1 MNKFLVFPCIKK
13 NEIDGYSG
21 PLVTLANE
29 NNISF
34 SLFFPISEENAN
46 LINYILETPPN
57 KHSLNDVGVIGMC
70 KTMISSWGAGER
82 FLSGIHMDTEYDLES
97 EQDIITIR
105 LIISDRHGEI
115 DSVLRVNFVH
125 AIILAAIAR
134 RDIMVTN
141 CLLEKLI
148 PKDKD
153 GMENE
158 MDEDENDDNEND
170 EDNDDDKPDKPDKP
184 ESPEMLKRKF
194 PVDKEILDIA
204 KKIMTG
210 KIK

>member
-21 PLVTLANE
+21 PLVTLAND

-34 SLFFPISEENAN
+34 SLFFPTSEENAN

-57 KHSLNDVGVIGMC
+57 KHSLNDVGIIGMC
-70 KTMISSWGAGER
+70 KTMLSSWAAGDR
-82 FLSGIHMDTEYDLES
+82 FLSGIHMDTEYDLET

-105 LIISDRHGEI
+105 LIISDNHGEI

-148 PKDKD
+148 PKDKE
-153 GMENE
+153 GMEND
-158 MDEDENDDNEND
+158 MDEDEDSD
-170 EDNDDDKPDKPDKP
+170 EDDDPPNKPDTPDK
-184 ESPEMLKRKF
+184 PEMLKRKF